1 MNRSASVLCRGGD
14 GALHRGG
21 DLGLDRGEDLGDQSI
36 LRQLAAAAA
45 AARHTTPEV
54 RDFATNCS
62 FITIPPV

>member
-1 MNRSASVLCRGGD
+1 M
-14 GALHRGG
+14 HRGG

-45 AARHTTPEV
+45 TAAAAAARHTTPEV

>member
-1 MNRSASVLCRGGD
+1 M
-14 GALHRGG
+14 HRGG

-45 AARHTTPEV
+45 AAARHTTPEV

-62 FITIPPV
+62 FIMIPPV

>member
-1 MNRSASVLCRGGD
+1 M
-14 GALHRGG
+14 HRGG

-45 AARHTTPEV
+45 AAAARHTTPEV